1 MKILAIES
9 SCDEFSVAI
18 LDEDKILCNVISSQI
33 EQHKE
38 YGGVVPE
45 LAARLHLENC
55 GWVLQEALEQS
66 QVDLEE
72 IDQIAY
78 TDHPGLIGSLIIGKI
93 VAQTLGLYLN
103 KPVQGY
109 DHIQGHIFGT
119 AINHDFVYPVLAMV
133 ASGGHTQIELVN
145 SPNDFQI
152 IGSTE
157 DDAIGECYDKVARVM
172 GLSYPGGPV
181 IDKLAKTGNPDAYEL
196 PLAKNDATYDFS
208 YSGLKTAMINL
219 IHRLNQK
226 NEPLPL
232 NDLAASF
239 QKQAMKIIEIKLAR
253 AIQTYHPKTLT
264 VGGGVSA
271 NTLLRT
277 IIQQL
282 GTKYQLEQTIIPDL
296 AYCTD
301 NAAMMAKLAYEK
313 QKVS

>member
-9 SCDEFSVAI
+9 SCDEFAVSI
-18 LDEDKILCNVISSQI
+18 LVDGTVLCNVISSQI
-33 EQHKE
+33 EQHQE

-45 LAARLHLENC
+45 LAARLHLQNC
-55 GWVLQEALEQS
+55 GWVLREALEQAMIDPTTL
-66 QVDLEE
+66 DL
-72 IDQIAY
+72 IAY
-78 TDHPGLIGSLIIGKI
+78 TKRPGLIGSLIIGEV
-93 VAQTLGLYLN
+93 VAKTIGLYLN

-109 DHIQGHIFGT
+109 DHIEGHIFGT
-119 AINHDFVYPVLAMV
+119 AIGHDFVYPVLAMV

-152 IGSTE
+152 IGQTD

-181 IDKLAKTGNPDAYEL
+181 IDRLAQTGNPQAYSL
-196 PLAKNDATYDFS
+196 PLAKNDQGYDFS
-208 YSGLKTAMINL
+208 YSGLKTATINL
-219 IHRLNQK
+219 LHNLKQR
-226 NEPLPL
+226 NEPLPT

-239 QKQAMKIIEIKLAR
+239 QFAAIKIIEIKLAQ
-253 AIQTYHPKTLT
+253 AIEQYHPQTLT

-271 NTLLRT
+271 NSLLRQT
-277 IIQQL
+277 ILNL
-282 GTKYQLEQTIIPDL
+282 GQKYHLTQTIIPDL

-301 NAAMMAKLAYEK
+301 NAAMIAKLAYEK